1 MKKRF
6 RLFSTILSL
15 CFALCVLTFGVYAAS
30 TVTYTVS
37 GNVSYTMD
45 DVLVTVTTYTS
56 YVADAHG
63 AQSSTTVPS
72 LNYGS
77 GNGTMVGEAYTS
89 YTNNVA
95 NVADGTD
102 TQSVENVD
110 INFSTSTAWRVRITV
125 HTINPDGVE
134 VALDSAADFGVS
146 DSANYDIIG
155 ASSNSYGTQITN
167 GSTATFD
174 YYIFLKD
181 PTVAVASTAYSI
193 QLSITQYVA

>member
-77 GNGTMVGEAYTS
+77 GNGTQEHQYVS
-89 YTNNVA
+89 YANNIAKVP
-95 NVADGTD
+95 DGID
-102 TQSVENVD
+102 TQSAPNID
-110 INFSTSTAWRVRITV
+110 IDFTTSTAWRVRITV

-134 VALDSAADFGVS
+134 VALGSAADFGVL

-155 ASSNSYGTQITN
+155 ASSNSYGNQITN

-181 PTVAVASTAYSI
+181 PTVSVPSTPYSI
-193 QLSITQYVA
+193 QLNITQYA